1 MMEEYIKIS
10 GVDFRK
16 NIVEIEVESPMTIAH
31 YVGAWK
37 GNIYGYSH
45 RLADHVVARLQM
57 KEEDHF
63 IEGLEFAGAHGMS
76 GDGMGPQITNGRA
89 AAKGVL
95 DDIAKKEAAKK

>member
-1 MMEEYIKIS
+1 
-10 GVDFRK
+10 
-16 NIVEIEVESPMTIAH
+16 
-31 YVGAWK
+31 
-37 GNIYGYSH
+37 
-45 RLADHVVARLQM
+45 VARLQM